1 MDASPT
7 PRPPP
12 FVTITTQDGKFQ
24 LQTNLAPEL
33 KPMIL
38 WFLEQAKLMVLTQP
52 SDKEHSSVIAPGNG
66 LAGLMKRMRR

>member
-1 MDASPT
+1 
-7 PRPPP
+7 
-12 FVTITTQDGKFQ
+12 
-24 LQTNLAPEL
+24 
-33 KPMIL
+33 MIL